1 MNLRLLMP
9 LFDEVYE
16 RYARRDL
23 VVTDPLVFLYR
34 FDDPGDREVVGFLAA
49 SLAYGRVAQINKS
62 IAAVLEKMGTSP
74 RRFVAG
80 ASRERLTEIFGK
92 FKHRFTTGH
101 ELADMLCGM
110 RHVLELHGSLRA
122 CMATALDSDRETIL
136 PALSFLI
143 DEIRHG
149 GGVDAYNSLLPSPV
163 GGSACKRLNL
173 FLRWMVRKDDV
184 DPGGWE
190 GIAPSMLVTPLDT
203 HMYRLGCALGMTQRR
218 QADMKTALEIT
229 NAFKTIL
236 PHDPVRYDFALTRLG
251 ICPELDAKGFVDA
264 CRAAARTE
272 CSSQ

>member
-1 MNLRLLMP
+1 MNLRPLLP
-9 LFDEVYE
+9 CFDALYK
-16 RYARRDL
+16 RYTRRDL
-23 VVTDPLVFLYR
+23 VVTDPLLFLYR
-34 FDDPGDREVVGFLAA
+34 FDTPGDREIVGLLAA
-49 SLAYGRVAQINKS
+49 SLAYGRVTQINKS
-62 IAAVLEKMGTSP
+62 VAAVLEEMGSSP

-80 ASRERLTEIFGK
+80 TSKERLTEIFGR
-92 FKHRFTTGH
+92 FKHRFTTGR
-101 ELADMLCGM
+101 ELAEMLFGM
-110 RHVLELHGSLRA
+110 RHVLEIYGSLRA
-122 CMATALDSDRETIL
+122 CMATALGSDSETII
-136 PALSFLI
+136 PGLSFLV

-149 GGVDAYNSLLPSPV
+149 GGVDAYNSLLPSPA

-190 GIAPSMLVTPLDT
+190 EIAPSMLVIPLDT

-251 ICPELDAKGFVDA
+251 ICSDLDAARFVA
-264 CRAAARTE
+264 TCHAAAQTE
-272 CSSQ
+272 CLW